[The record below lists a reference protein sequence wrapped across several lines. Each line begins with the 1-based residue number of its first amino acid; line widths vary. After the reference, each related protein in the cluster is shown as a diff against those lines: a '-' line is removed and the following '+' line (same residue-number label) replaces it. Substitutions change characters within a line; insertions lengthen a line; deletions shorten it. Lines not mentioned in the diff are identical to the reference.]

1 MRVCTYASSSIG
13 MMASGTLRCLGT
25 PMHLKAK
32 FGSGYTLKVSFQ
44 MRNEDKATRFIRELL
59 PSATLLDTFA
69 GAALR

>member
-1 MRVCTYASSSIG
+1 